1 MLSWEVWCVRLVHQ
15 LLTHPRQELPA
26 AHTDHKRG
34 IPHLLP
40 RCPYATARLLAG
52 LHAKQRPL
60 ILIPLKDFAEVV
72 KVLRGFDCVDV
83 LSCPLLVLDVY
94 ECVQLL
100 HRDGL
105 VPEDGLEDIQVLNL
119 EVSLH
124 LLLAQGFRLLLGLLQ

>member
-40 RCPYATARLLAG
+40 RCPYAAASVLAG
-52 LHAKQRPL
+52 LHAKQCPL

-72 KVLRGFDCVDV
+72 KVLRGFDRVDV
-83 LSCPLLVLDVY
+83 LSRPLLVFDVN
-94 ECVQLL
+94 ESVQLL